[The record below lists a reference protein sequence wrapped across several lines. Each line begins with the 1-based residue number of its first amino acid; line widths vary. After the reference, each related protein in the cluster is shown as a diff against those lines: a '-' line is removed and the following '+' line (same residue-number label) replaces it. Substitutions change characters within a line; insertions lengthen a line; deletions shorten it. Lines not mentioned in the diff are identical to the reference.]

1 LETQNDK
8 EVFELDYFSSSEDDD
23 EDLDE
28 VIIFKIFKTSL
39 NMNMSRISTIIKII
53 IMIGTLLTMLM
64 YSTV

>member
-1 LETQNDK
+1 METQNDK